1 MITYDV
7 NVSYQAE
14 QDLRGIFEYIAF
26 ELLAPENA
34 QSQLGRLETAIKPF
48 RKTQAVRQG
57 TVEKQKPE
65 SNARRQLLHLLY
77 TG

>member
-48 RKTQAVRQG
+48 RK
-57 TVEKQKPE
+57 
-65 SNARRQLLHLLY
+65 N
-77 TG
+77 TGSTKRNRGKAET